1 LVAGR
6 AWCGWLCPLGTT
18 LDLLTIKKAYA
29 NKMPEALRSVKY
41 GLLMVILMASLFGN
55 LTLLIFD
62 PLTILYR
69 SLAYAILPV
78 LNQGL
83 TAAETLLFP
92 IPFFQDPISWLEGFL
107 RPTIFPLALQYF
119 SQAILFGA
127 VFVGVIALN
136 FLAPRFWCRYIC
148 PLGGFLGIF
157 SKTAIFRREVG
168 DSCRDCSLCS
178 RRCPTGTIDKTRGYI
193 SDPSECTLC
202 LDCFKNCPDSA
213 LTVHSPLRPAAR
225 NHYDPSRREL
235 LAAAVV
241 SAAGV
246 ALFHSGA
253 DSGHP
258 ALNLLRPPGASD
270 DSLLTACLRCGICI
284 RACPTNVLQPA
295 STDLGLEKLWTP
307 VLVPELGYCDYSCN
321 TCGQVCP
328 VQAIPPLS
336 IEQKQVTVIGKAYID
351 QNRCLAW
358 SDHKLCMVCE
368 EMCPL
373 PQKAVLL
380 TDLDVI
386 DPNGD
391 KRTIR
396 VPQVDRK
403 TCIGCGTCEYKCP
416 VIGEA
421 AIRVHTVDPALYLF

>member
-1 LVAGR
+1 LPLAKASSSPSKTNRIHFTWITLRKGVQGLALLFFIGAFLISRQNAPGNDWIAYVMRFDPLLALTSMIASRTFITASVIELLLAVALALVAGR

-127 VFVGVIALN
+127 VFVGIIALN

-202 LDCFKNCPDSA
+202 LDCFKNCPDST
-213 LTVHSPLRPAAR
+213 LKI
-225 NHYDPSRREL
+225 
-235 LAAAVV
+235 
-241 SAAGV
+241 G
-246 ALFHSGA
+246 
-253 DSGHP
+253 
-258 ALNLLRPPGASD
+258 
-270 DSLLTACLRCGICI
+270 
-284 RACPTNVLQPA
+284 RAHV
-295 STDLGLEKLWTP
+295 
-307 VLVPELGYCDYSCN
+307 
-321 TCGQVCP
+321 
-328 VQAIPPLS
+328 
-336 IEQKQVTVIGKAYID
+336 
-351 QNRCLAW
+351 
-358 SDHKLCMVCE
+358 
-368 EMCPL
+368 
-373 PQKAVLL
+373 
-380 TDLDVI
+380 
-386 DPNGD
+386 
-391 KRTIR
+391 
-396 VPQVDRK
+396 
-403 TCIGCGTCEYKCP
+403 
-416 VIGEA
+416 
-421 AIRVHTVDPALYLF
+421 